1 MQIILGLVA
10 LASCWLSILALR
22 DGGGGKKNTFLIEN
36 LRNWILYFC
45 SRDFQD
51 TKTRDDS
58 SIGLVSMVHFSK
70 F

>member
-22 DGGGGKKNTFLIEN
+22 DGGGGKKNTFLIEPAE
-36 LRNWILYFC
+36 LDSFFC

-58 SIGLVSMVHFSK
+58 TGLVSMVHFS
-70 F
+70 